1 MATDPRQQTDP
12 QRKGATVTRVE
23 WGVITSLLISAL
35 TSAFTFGIIYG
46 QVQRNDTR
54 ITKLETGASEVVTR
68 LGNVETQLA
77 RIDANVTF
85 LAEQAREERAR
96 RK

>member
-1 MATDPRQQTDP
+1 MTISDDP
-12 QRKGATVTRVE
+12 QRKGASVTPSRVGCHHVLVNQRPDL
-23 WGVITSLLISAL
+23 GVYVRDYLRAGPAQRYPHYQAGNRGERSRHSLS
-35 TSAFTFGIIYG
+35 
-46 QVQRNDTR
+46 
-54 ITKLETGASEVVTR
+54 
-68 LGNVETQLA
+68 NVETQLA

>member
-1 MATDPRQQTDP
+1 MMTATNDP
-12 QRKGATVTRVE
+12 QRKGAIVSRVE

-54 ITKLETGASEVVTR
+54 ITKLETGASEVLSR
-68 LGNVETQLA
+68 ISNIETTSA
-77 RIDANVTF
+77 RTDANVMF
-85 LAEQAREERAR
+85 LTEQAREERAR
-96 RK
+96 R

>member
-1 MATDPRQQTDP
+1 MTISDDP
-12 QRKGATVTRVE
+12 QRKGASVSRVE

-68 LGNVETQLA
+68 LSNVETQLA